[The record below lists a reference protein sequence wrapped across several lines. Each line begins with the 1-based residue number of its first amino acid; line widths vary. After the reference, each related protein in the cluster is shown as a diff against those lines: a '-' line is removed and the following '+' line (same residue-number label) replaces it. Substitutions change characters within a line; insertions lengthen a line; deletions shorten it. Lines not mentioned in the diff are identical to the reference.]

1 MFSNVN
7 LYQITDSCDIEI
19 IIYFLRNRL
28 LQSFDNLILR
38 ILFGQTYTEFY
49 LNDLQLSK
57 VINSL
62 SFTIS
67 LKSGNSFIYIR

>member
-57 VINSL
+57 VMNSL

-67 LKSGNSFIYIR
+67 FK

>member
-67 LKSGNSFIYIR
+67 FK